1 VLNGL
6 WLGFFGMAA
15 LAALGR
21 WLVGGDP
28 TVFAALVES
37 LFAMARLA
45 VEVMVLLFG
54 TLTLWLGFLRIAEA
68 AGLVGW
74 LARLLGPLF
83 SRLMPG
89 VPAGHPA
96 LGLITMNFAANALG
110 LDNAATP
117 IGLKAMRELQRL
129 NPDPVTATNAQI
141 LFLVLNASSLTL
153 LPVTIFMYRAQQGAP
168 DPTMVFLPILLATSA
183 STLVGLLTVAV
194 AQRLR
199 LWDPVVLAYLVPGAL
214 VLGGFMAL
222 LGTLSAAAIASLSS
236 LHGQPGAVQRDHRLP
251 GGGAMRR
258 IKVYECFIEGAKEGF
273 DIAKNLLPY
282 LVAMLCAVGVLRA
295 SGALDFILGGLRW
308 LVTAGGWD
316 ARFVDAM
323 PTALVKPFSGS
334 AARAMLIET
343 MKSQGVDSFPAL
355 VAATIQGSTETT
367 FYVLAVYF
375 GAVGIQRA
383 RHAVCACWRA
393 VVSPAIGSLRRGL
406 FGARSLA
413 PRMSPALL
421 LYFVRKAPHRL
432 LVLRALHRASG
443 APRSEIG
450 GHSRRGVPGALCST
464 TREHRLEGIE
474 HRHQLRQLPAVTVDL
489 HLAR

>member
-1 VLNGL
+1 MLNGL
-6 WLGFFGMAA
+6 WLGFFLVAA
-15 LAALGR
+15 LAAFGR
-21 WLVGGDP
+21 WLLGGDP
-28 TVFAALVES
+28 AVFAALVES
-37 LFAMARLA
+37 LFAMAKLA

-74 LARLLGPLF
+74 LARMLGPLF
-83 SRLMPG
+83 RRLMPG

-153 LPVTIFMYRAQQGAP
+153 LPVTIFMYRAQQGAA
-168 DPTMVFLPILLATSA
+168 DPTLVFLPILLATSA
-183 STLVGLLTVAV
+183 STLVGLLSVAAV
-194 AQRLR
+194 QRLK
-199 LWDPVVLAYLVPGAL
+199 LWDPVVLAYLLPGAL
-214 VLGGFMAL
+214 LLGGFMAL

-236 LHGQPGAVQRDHRLP
+236 LLGNLTLFGVLVAFLLAGALKRV
-251 GGGAMRR
+251 
-258 IKVYECFIEGAKEGF
+258 KVYECFIEGAKEGF

-282 LVAMLCAVGVLRA
+282 LVAMLCAIGVLRA
-295 SGALDFILGGLRW
+295 SGALDLALEGVRW
-308 LVTAGGWD
+308 LVHAGGFD
-316 ARFVDAM
+316 ARFVDAL

-355 VAATIQGSTETT
+355 AAATIQGSTETT

-383 RHAVCACWRA
+383 RHTVACALLAELAGVVAAIAVCYWF
-393 VVSPAIGSLRRGL
+393 
-406 FGARSLA
+406 FG
-413 PRMSPALL
+413 
-421 LYFVRKAPHRL
+421 
-432 LVLRALHRASG
+432 
-443 APRSEIG
+443 
-450 GHSRRGVPGALCST
+450 
-464 TREHRLEGIE
+464 
-474 HRHQLRQLPAVTVDL
+474 
-489 HLAR
+489 

>member
-1 VLNGL
+1 MLNGL

-15 LAALGR
+15 LAALVR

-83 SRLMPG
+83 RRLMPG

-183 STLVGLLTVAV
+183 STLVGLLTVAI

-199 LWDPVVLAYLVPGAL
+199 LWDPVVLAYLIPGAL

-236 LHGQPGAVQRDHRLP
+236 LMGNLALFSVIIVFLAAGAI
-251 GGGAMRR
+251 RR
-258 IKVYECFIEGAKEGF
+258 VKVYECFIEGAKEGF

-308 LVTAGGWD
+308 LVTTGGWD

-375 GAVGIQRA
+375 GAVGIQRT
-383 RHAVCACWRA
+383 RHTVSCALLAELAGVVAAIAVCYWF
-393 VVSPAIGSLRRGL
+393 
-406 FGARSLA
+406 FG
-413 PRMSPALL
+413 
-421 LYFVRKAPHRL
+421 
-432 LVLRALHRASG
+432 
-443 APRSEIG
+443 
-450 GHSRRGVPGALCST
+450 
-464 TREHRLEGIE
+464 
-474 HRHQLRQLPAVTVDL
+474 
-489 HLAR
+489 